1 MNSMIINQSIQEDSP
16 QNKCRIC
23 FNEICDEEIVQ
34 YCACRGDIG
43 MVHEECLMKW
53 LIIRNIDECEICKEK
68 FNLKKEYNI
77 NPRLIY
83 ILVILL
89 LWIGLLLLNI
99 FDKFTKFSIFI
110 LIFIML
116 IILTNIMNFY
126 ILKNMYLVKS
136 IKLMPFY
143 TERSALVINEV

>member
-16 QNKCRIC
+16 QHKCRIC
-23 FNEICDEEIVQ
+23 FNEIYDEEIVQ
-34 YCACRGDIG
+34 YCACRGDVG

-53 LIIRNIDECEICKEK
+53 LIIRNIEECEICKEK
-68 FNLKKEYNI
+68 FNLKKKYNM
-77 NPRLIY
+77 NPRLRY
-83 ILVILL
+83 VVVISL

-99 FDKFTKFSIFI
+99 FERFTKFSIFI

-116 IILTNIMNFY
+116 IILTNVINFY
-126 ILKNMYLVKS
+126 ILKNVYLVKS

-143 TERSALVINEV
+143 NEQTALIIDED